1 MRRMSEPSWSE
12 GLECEWLHER
22 PDFSGGYDDDMRLRA
37 LLRISDT
44 LAHIEQDLHE
54 LVSHADVR

>member
-1 MRRMSEPSWSE
+1 MRRMSEPSWSD

-54 LVSHADVR
+54 LT